1 MFSNSR
7 LLPGGRSKDGKD
19 HGVLQLWASKLDFW
33 TSTLYE
39 RRTGQAHRTAPCHL
53 PSLQVMDVP
62 FLPCATFL
70 QRQLKG
76 LGTWCLL
83 ESGWDE
89 KHPGGGTKA
98 SQSQCP
104 SASCGCL
111 QGFPVSQGSPWKY
124 HPHPSPLPLAA
135 SGCSATGSRSDSLFP
150 CACALGFSKAQGSAL
165 LGLWYLLGAIN
176 AIKREEEHIWER
188 LWLLLLPGDAARAAG
203 SPGPH

>member
-19 HGVLQLWASKLDFW
+19 HRVLQLWASKLDFW

-89 KHPGGGTKA
+89 KHPGGGTKP
-98 SQSQCP
+98 SQRQCP

-111 QGFPVSQGSPWKY
+111 QGFPVSQGSPS
-124 HPHPSPLPLAA
+124 PSLPFAFGSLRVLSHRLKVRLTFPLCL
-135 SGCSATGSRSDSLFP
+135 C
-150 CACALGFSKAQGSAL
+150 LGIFK
-165 LGLWYLLGAIN
+165 
-176 AIKREEEHIWER
+176 
-188 LWLLLLPGDAARAAG
+188 
-203 SPGPH
+203 SPGLSLARSVVSPGCHKCH